1 MKILVFSPYAI
12 NNPHYET
19 ELEIIQKHLD
29 QGDQVVMLACNNH
42 LWSCDVNLT
51 HQLNTCLQC
60 ISRRVKGL
68 DLLSEEITVK
78 PLYYL
83 TADQQQEINNLPKNW
98 QNIEQL
104 KNFTIEN
111 FDIGYGVLSS
121 LVSYLRDPQPDLAK
135 YQEIIYRLL
144 KTSLAVYRSIQNYLQ
159 TTEFQRVYIYNGRYA
174 PMRAAF
180 RASQSCQIDCFLHE
194 RGHALDYYMIYENAL
209 PHDLTYIQKLMY
221 KSWSE
226 ATTNIDQRQEIASQF
241 YLDRTQGISHN
252 WVAFTKEQTD
262 GLLPQNWQPDLNN
275 IVIFTSSEDEFV
287 AIGDLWQN
295 PLYNNQLEGLATIIN
310 SVADDQNMHIYVR
323 IHPNLKN
330 VQNSQSEI
338 LKTWRSP
345 HVTIIPPDSPIS
357 SYSLLKNANKIITF
371 GSTIGIEAVY
381 WGVPSIL
388 AGQSFYRALGGT
400 YQPNSHEQLI
410 EMLYSDLPPQEKEPA
425 LIYGYF
431 FQTFGLP
438 FQYFQATGLFTGNF
452 RGVNIEGNAME
463 LITQIGITKDMSKL
477 TTNPQ
482 KFTTKFTTILEQVT
496 NLLNHQKNQEV
507 LELLDK
513 LIDNSP
519 VSAGLYYARA
529 IALSRLGKIKEAI
542 DSLQQL
548 LTIIPGHQKAQI
560 LLQELSLDMVKFSR

>member
-29 QGDQVVMLACNNH
+29 QGDHVVMLGCNNH
-42 LWSCDVNLT
+42 LSSCDVNLG
-51 HQLNTCLQC
+51 HNLNTCLQC

-68 DLLSEEITVK
+68 ELLSAEITVK

-83 TADQQQEINNLPKNW
+83 NAFQQQEINDLPKNW

-104 KNFTIEN
+104 KNFIIEN

-135 YQEIIYRLL
+135 YQEIINRLL
-144 KTSLAVYRSIQNYLQ
+144 KTSLAVYRSMQNYLQ
-159 TTEFQRVYIYNGRYA
+159 TGEFQRVYVYNGRFA

-180 RASQSCQIDCFLHE
+180 RASQSCHVDCFLHE
-194 RGHALDYYMIYENAL
+194 RGHSMNHYMIYENAL
-209 PHDLTYIQKLMY
+209 PHDLEYITKLMY
-221 KSWSE
+221 QSWSKAE
-226 ATTNIDQRQEIASQF
+226 NNREKRQQIASQF

-252 WVAFTKEQTD
+252 WVAFTKEQTL
-262 GLLPQNWQPDLNN
+262 GLLPTNWRSDLNN

-287 AIGDLWQN
+287 AIGDLWKN
-295 PLYNNQLEGLATIIN
+295 PLYNNQLEGLKAIIN
-310 SVADDQNMHIYVR
+310 SLASDQNIHIYVR

-330 VQNSQSEI
+330 VQNSYNEI
-338 LKTWRSP
+338 LQTWRSP
-345 HVTIIPPDSPIS
+345 NLTIIPADSPIS
-357 SYSLLKNANKIITF
+357 SYSLLKNADKIITF
-371 GSTIGIEAVY
+371 GSTMGIEAVY

-388 AGQSFYRALGGT
+388 TGQSFYRALGGT

-410 EMLYSDLPPQEKEPA
+410 DMLYSDLSPQEKEPA

-438 FQYFQATGLFTGNF
+438 FQYFQATGLFTGSF
-452 RGVNIEGNAME
+452 RGVNIEANVME
-463 LITQIGITKDMSKL
+463 LITQIGITKDQP
-477 TTNPQ
+477 TVNTNSQ
-482 KFTTKFTTILEQVT
+482 KFTTKFTAILEQIT
-496 NLLNHQKNQEV
+496 DLLNHQKNQEV
-507 LELLDK
+507 LALLDTV
-513 LIDNSP
+513 LDNSP
-519 VSAGLYYARA
+519 ISAGLYYARA
-529 IALSRLGKIKEAI
+529 IALSRLGKITEAI

-548 LTIIPGHQKAQI
+548 LTILPAHQKAQI
-560 LLQELSLDMVKFSR
+560 LLQELSSGVVEYSC